1 MPGFS
6 PAYLRIHNLLNRT
19 NVVGRGGVGLSLGQR
34 QRLGLARVLGSGA
47 PLVLFDEPTAP
58 LEAQEASLVSSAI
71 LRLRDQGIAILYIS
85 HYLNEIA
92 TLCDRGTVL
101 RNGEAVGY
109 PDRDL
114 LQNTEALIAMM
125 VGREID
131 QLYTPRQRPAADNG
145 EAPLLSVRQLSDGRQ
160 LQDLSF
166 DIQS

>member
-1 MPGFS
+1 
-6 PAYLRIHNLLNRT
+6 
-19 NVVGRGGVGLSLGQR
+19 
-34 QRLGLARVLGSGA
+34 
-47 PLVLFDEPTAP
+47 
-58 LEAQEASLVSSAI
+58 
-71 LRLRDQGIAILYIS
+71 ILYIS

-101 RNGEAVGY
+101 RNGEVVGY

-145 EAPLLSVRQLSDGRQ
+145 ATPLLSVRQLSDGRQ

-166 DIQS
+166 DIQPGEIV

>member
-1 MPGFS
+1 M
-6 PAYLRIHNLLNRT
+6 AT
-19 NVVGRGGVGLSLGQR
+19 E
-34 QRLGLARVLGSGA
+34 
-47 PLVLFDEPTAP
+47 LVLLSPGP
-58 LEAQEASLVSSAI
+58 GQEASLVSSAI

-101 RNGEAVGY
+101 RNGEVIGY

-131 QLYTPRQRPAADNG
+131 QLYTPRQRRGADTGADPPALG
-145 EAPLLSVRQLSDGRQ
+145 APAERRAAAAGSL
-160 LQDLSF
+160 F
-166 DIQS
+166 

>member
-1 MPGFS
+1 M
-6 PAYLRIHNLLNRT
+6 
-19 NVVGRGGVGLSLGQR
+19 
-34 QRLGLARVLGSGA
+34 
-47 PLVLFDEPTAP
+47 
-58 LEAQEASLVSSAI
+58 
-71 LRLRDQGIAILYIS
+71 
-85 HYLNEIA
+85 
-92 TLCDRGTVL
+92 L
-101 RNGEAVGY
+101 RNGEVVGY

-166 DIQS
+166 DIHPGRSSASPACSAPGAMCWWTYSTACVRRSAALSISTACRDESVRQSRRSAPEWRWSRATAAIRG